1 MTDQERLELIA
12 EVARLYYEDEKS
24 QAEIGEIFN
33 ISHSTVSRMIKEA
46 HEEKIVEV
54 IIRFPFKTM
63 PSLGQAL
70 RQRFGLK
77 DAFVMPSSG
86 KPYPELV
93 DDLGQ
98 LAARTLESQLE
109 DGMTLG
115 ISLGMAVAAT
125 VNQVRLSKPAHVRVV
140 RLQGASEDELIEG
153 TDLAQILALQMGN
166 DSMVVPSPWITKSTE
181 ISRMLLEEPSVIEAI
196 RVAEH
201 ADIGLVGM
209 GTLNPDISTILR
221 NHLITLEE
229 LEALRNAG
237 AAGEICGK
245 HYDINGHILDVD
257 FNHRTVSIDI
267 EKLSTFDTVIGV
279 AGSDKK
285 AEAIF
290 GAIKGKLINILVT
303 DSDAAQA
310 VLALAGEK

>member
-1 MTDQERLELIA
+1 MPDQERLELIA
-12 EVARLYYEDEKS
+12 EVARLYYEDDKS
-24 QAEIGEIFN
+24 QAEIGKIFN

-54 IIRFPFKTM
+54 IIRYPFKTM
-63 PSLGQAL
+63 PSLAQAL
-70 RQRFGLK
+70 KNRFDLK
-77 DAFVMPSSG
+77 EAIVMPNAG
-86 KPYPELV
+86 KSYPELV
-93 DDLGQ
+93 NALGQ
-98 LAARTLESQLE
+98 LAARTLEDQIRE
-109 DGMTLG
+109 GMTLG

-125 VNQVRLSKPAHVRVV
+125 VNQVKISKPIHVRVV

-166 DSMVVPSPWITKSTE
+166 DSMIVPSPWIMKSTKV
-181 ISRMLLEEPSVIEAI
+181 SKMLLEEPSVIEAI

-209 GTLNPDISTILR
+209 GTMNPDISTILR
-221 NHLITLEE
+221 NELTTVEE

-245 HYDINGHILDVD
+245 HYDINGNIVDVE

-267 EKLSTFDTVIGV
+267 QKLSSFETVIGV
-279 AGSDKK
+279 AGSAKK
-285 AEAIF
+285 AEAIL
-290 GAIKGKLINILVT
+290 GAINGHLINILVT
-303 DSDAAQA
+303 DSDAAHA
-310 VLALAGEK
+310 VLELAEEG